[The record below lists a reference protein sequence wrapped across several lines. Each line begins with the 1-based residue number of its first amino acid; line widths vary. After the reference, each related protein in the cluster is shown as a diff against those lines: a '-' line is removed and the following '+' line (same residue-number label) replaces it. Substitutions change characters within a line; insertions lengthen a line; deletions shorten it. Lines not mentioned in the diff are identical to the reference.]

1 MPARQKKGLPGGK
14 HGLLR
19 WSVEIKLKKGGRLA
33 ALLGLVFPAERLPR
47 DL

>member
-19 WSVEIKLKKGGRLA
+19 WSVEIKLKKGRKVGGVA
-33 ALLGLVFPAERLPR
+33 WVGISS
-47 DL
+47 